1 MFDSYGDAY
10 WMVDMEMDCSR
21 TKDGWFEVKGFSNGG
36 RFPIRVCFFF
46 ILFYR
51 AMEGICPL
59 FSFYFA
65 VDGAESNINQGD
77 CTGTAIP
84 DTIANRPPFSS
95 YNHVGHCG
103 FVNVFLFGSPRCTIN
118 LFPPS

>member
-1 MFDSYGDAY
+1 MVRSEGIQQRRSVSDS
-10 WMVDMEMDCSR
+10 SLLL
-21 TKDGWFEVKGFSNGG
+21 
-36 RFPIRVCFFF
+36 FF
-46 ILFYR
+46 LFYR